1 MGPEA
6 SAARP
11 LCGLA
16 ILCSATSAAFPGNS
30 PKIKG
35 VTAQTP
41 PVLSGAGAEQDAAGA
56 TKGAAVAE
64 KGAKIFGGAAREAG
78 QNVPWL
84 INKVKNPNFFY
95 RKRRENANKPRF

>member
-1 MGPEA
+1 MGPGA
-6 SAARP
+6 PAARP

-16 ILCSATSAAFPGNS
+16 ILCSATSAAFPGNP

-41 PVLSGAGAEQDAAGA
+41 PVLSGAGAEQGAAGT

-64 KGAKIFGGAAREAG
+64 QGAKIFGGAAWEAG

-84 INKVKNPNFFY
+84 INKVKKPQFFLQKKEG
-95 RKRRENANKPRF
+95 KRQ